1 MNVFS
6 DKFRV
11 VHEGDQMNPKPF
23 VYSRCVNHIQMVLF
37 SQSHNLP
44 KTPISLKNVN
54 LGNVN
59 LFPMIVMFMCNYFF
73 F

>member
-1 MNVFS
+1 
-6 DKFRV
+6 
-11 VHEGDQMNPKPF
+11 MNPKPF

-44 KTPISLKNVN
+44 QTPISLKNAN

-59 LFPMIVMFMCNYFF
+59 LFPMIVMFMCNFF